1 MKKNNTILIMLFLL
15 TSLTSCKIVKN
26 DFFSSRVLKYYHVED
41 LKDYIEIDTDYYTR
55 TYPILDHE
63 DLYFNIDKDK
73 DLDSLVSSL
82 LSYFSDESKFIY
94 CGYTNDYYNADVYRS
109 TDFKDYFWYKYE
121 SSYTVY
127 FIYKSIDSDEVY
139 RLRLVKYDST
149 YKDKEYNIQL
159 RLDRPYNFTLYEEY
173 VDKEND
179 F

>member
-1 MKKNNTILIMLFLL
+1 MLFLL

-26 DFFSSRVLKYYHVED
+26 GFLSSKVLKYYHVED
-41 LKDYIEIDTDYYTR
+41 LKDYIKIDTDHYTR

-73 DLDSLVSSL
+73 YLDSLVSSL

-94 CGYTNDYYNADVYRS
+94 CGYANDYYNADVYRS
-109 TDFKDYFWYKYE
+109 TDFKDYFCYKYE

-139 RLRLVKYDST
+139 RLRLENYDST

-159 RLDRPYNFTLYEEY
+159 RLDRPYNFTLYKEY
-173 VDKEND
+173 IDKENN